1 MKKTHDKSLD
11 ALRAVGPPG
20 RSAAELRRRAEE
32 RLGESKTKA
41 ARSRT
46 KEETQRLFHE
56 LQVHQVELEM
66 QNEELRQARAEVEAG
81 LKRYT
86 DLYDFAPVGYLT
98 LARDGAIRQVNL
110 TGARLLGMERSRLVN
125 RRLGLFV
132 SDEARPAF
140 NAFLGKVFENNAKK
154 VCEVALLQEGNHP
167 LLARIEAEA
176 SEAGQ
181 DCYAVVIDITEP
193 KRAEE
198 TLRTEREKLET
209 VTQNMGA
216 GLAFISKD
224 YRIIWANKV
233 LKQTFGAIEGEI
245 CHWTYN
251 KRNEICPGCG
261 VREIFEKGS
270 EKVVHEQ
277 EGKDL
282 DGNTIWS
289 EIVATSVK
297 DKDGNITAAL
307 ELVIPITER
316 KKLEAQ
322 LRQAQKM
329 EAIGQLAGGIAHDF
343 NNALT
348 LIKAYSQ
355 LTLFDLKESD
365 PLREKIEMILEA
377 TNRSADLAHRLLAF
391 SRRQVM
397 EMKVL
402 DLNNLLKDLDK
413 MLHRV
418 IGEDIELV
426 NVLAEDLG
434 RVKVDPGQVEQVVLN
449 LALNAKDAMPR
460 GGKLTIETANVELDE
475 TYSRTHGDVIP
486 GRYVMLAVSDTGI
499 GMTPEIKNRLFEP
512 FFTTKEKGKGTG
524 LGLAMVYGIVKQSG
538 GNIWVY
544 SEAGMGTT
552 FKVYLPRVDEPLEE
566 KKKRKL
572 SEGKLPRGGE
582 TVLAVEDN
590 KDVRRLAAQI
600 LKRQGYRVLEAANG
614 GEALLV
620 CEKLKEEIHLLLT
633 DVVMPGM
640 SGQELAQR
648 LSVLRPEMKIL
659 YMSGYSDDSIASYG
673 ILNEKVGFIP
683 KPFSLEA
690 LVNRV
695 REVLDK

>member
-1 MKKTHDKSLD
+1 MDKE
-11 ALRAVGPPG
+11 LRILIHEDVPTD
-20 RSAAELRRRAEE
+20 AELLKLEMHK
-32 RLGESKTKA
+32 GG
-41 ARSRT
+41 
-46 KEETQRLFHE
+46 RLFPSHK
-56 LQVHQVELEM
+56 QS
-66 QNEELRQARAEVEAG
+66 EEA
-81 LKRYT
+81 
-86 DLYDFAPVGYLT
+86 
-98 LARDGAIRQVNL
+98 
-110 TGARLLGMERSRLVN
+110 LGN
-125 RRLGLFV
+125 
-132 SDEARPAF
+132 
-140 NAFLGKVFENNAKK
+140 
-154 VCEVALLQEGNHP
+154 
-167 LLARIEAEA
+167 
-176 SEAGQ
+176 
-181 DCYAVVIDITEP
+181 
-193 KRAEE
+193 
-198 TLRTEREKLET
+198 EREKLET

-233 LKQTFGAIEGEI
+233 LKQIFGAIEGEI
-245 CHWTYN
+245 CHLTYN
-251 KRNEICPGCG
+251 KSNEICPGCG

-282 DGNTIWS
+282 EGNTIWS

-348 LIKAYSQ
+348 LIKTCSE

-397 EMKVL
+397 DMKVL

-413 MLHRV
+413 MLRRV

-475 TYSRTHGDVIP
+475 TYSRTHVDVIP

-566 KKKRKL
+566 KKKRKP
-572 SEGKLPRGGE
+572 SEGELPRGGE

-590 KDVRRLAAQI
+590 KDVRRMAAQI
-600 LKRQGYRVLEAANG
+600 LRRQGYRVLEAANG

-640 SGQELAQR
+640 SGRELAHR
-648 LSVLRPEMKIL
+648 LSFLRPEMKIL
-659 YMSGYSDDSIASYG
+659 YMSGYSDDSIVSYG
-673 ILNEKVGFIP
+673 ILNEKVSFIP

-690 LVNRV
+690 LVNQV

>member
-1 MKKTHDKSLD
+1 MDKE
-11 ALRAVGPPG
+11 LRILIHEDVPTD
-20 RSAAELRRRAEE
+20 AELLKLEMHK
-32 RLGESKTKA
+32 GG
-41 ARSRT
+41 
-46 KEETQRLFHE
+46 RLFPSHK
-56 LQVHQVELEM
+56 QS
-66 QNEELRQARAEVEAG
+66 EEA
-81 LKRYT
+81 
-86 DLYDFAPVGYLT
+86 
-98 LARDGAIRQVNL
+98 
-110 TGARLLGMERSRLVN
+110 LGN
-125 RRLGLFV
+125 
-132 SDEARPAF
+132 
-140 NAFLGKVFENNAKK
+140 
-154 VCEVALLQEGNHP
+154 
-167 LLARIEAEA
+167 
-176 SEAGQ
+176 
-181 DCYAVVIDITEP
+181 
-193 KRAEE
+193 
-198 TLRTEREKLET
+198 EREKLET

-233 LKQTFGAIEGEI
+233 LKQIFGAIEGEI
-245 CHWTYN
+245 CHLTYN
-251 KRNEICPGCG
+251 KSNEICPGCG

-282 DGNTIWS
+282 EGNTIWS

-348 LIKAYSQ
+348 LIKTCSE

-397 EMKVL
+397 DMKVL

-413 MLHRV
+413 MLRRV

-475 TYSRTHGDVIP
+475 TYSRTHVDVIP

-538 GNIWVY
+538 GNIWIY

-566 KKKRKL
+566 KKKRKP
-572 SEGKLPRGGE
+572 SEGELPRGGE

-590 KDVRRLAAQI
+590 KDVRRMAAQI
-600 LKRQGYRVLEAANG
+600 LRRQGYRVLEAANG

-640 SGQELAQR
+640 SGRELAHR
-648 LSVLRPEMKIL
+648 LSFLRPEMKIL
-659 YMSGYSDDSIASYG
+659 YMSGYSDDSIVSYG

-690 LVNRV
+690 LVNQV

>member
-1 MKKTHDKSLD
+1 
-11 ALRAVGPPG
+11 
-20 RSAAELRRRAEE
+20 
-32 RLGESKTKA
+32 
-41 ARSRT
+41 
-46 KEETQRLFHE
+46 
-56 LQVHQVELEM
+56 
-66 QNEELRQARAEVEAG
+66 
-81 LKRYT
+81 
-86 DLYDFAPVGYLT
+86 
-98 LARDGAIRQVNL
+98 
-110 TGARLLGMERSRLVN
+110 
-125 RRLGLFV
+125 
-132 SDEARPAF
+132 
-140 NAFLGKVFENNAKK
+140 
-154 VCEVALLQEGNHP
+154 
-167 LLARIEAEA
+167 
-176 SEAGQ
+176 
-181 DCYAVVIDITEP
+181 
-193 KRAEE
+193 
-198 TLRTEREKLET
+198 
-209 VTQNMGA
+209 
-216 GLAFISKD
+216 
-224 YRIIWANKV
+224 
-233 LKQTFGAIEGEI
+233 
-245 CHWTYN
+245 
-251 KRNEICPGCG
+251 
-261 VREIFEKGS
+261 
-270 EKVVHEQ
+270 VHEQ

-413 MLHRV
+413 MLRRV

-475 TYSRTHGDVIP
+475 TYSRTHVDVIP

-572 SEGKLPRGGE
+572 SEGELPRGGE

-590 KDVRRLAAQI
+590 KDVRRMAAQI

-640 SGQELAQR
+640 SGHELAQR
-648 LSVLRPEMKIL
+648 LSFLRPEMKIL

>member
-1 MKKTHDKSLD
+1 MDKE
-11 ALRAVGPPG
+11 LRILIHEDVPTD
-20 RSAAELRRRAEE
+20 AELLKLEMHK
-32 RLGESKTKA
+32 GG
-41 ARSRT
+41 
-46 KEETQRLFHE
+46 RLFPSHK
-56 LQVHQVELEM
+56 QS
-66 QNEELRQARAEVEAG
+66 EEA
-81 LKRYT
+81 
-86 DLYDFAPVGYLT
+86 
-98 LARDGAIRQVNL
+98 
-110 TGARLLGMERSRLVN
+110 LGN
-125 RRLGLFV
+125 
-132 SDEARPAF
+132 
-140 NAFLGKVFENNAKK
+140 
-154 VCEVALLQEGNHP
+154 
-167 LLARIEAEA
+167 
-176 SEAGQ
+176 
-181 DCYAVVIDITEP
+181 
-193 KRAEE
+193 
-198 TLRTEREKLET
+198 EREKLET

-233 LKQTFGAIEGEI
+233 LKQIFGAIEGEI
-245 CHWTYN
+245 CHLTYN
-251 KRNEICPGCG
+251 KSNEICPGCG

-282 DGNTIWS
+282 EGNTIWS

-348 LIKAYSQ
+348 LIKTCSE

-413 MLHRV
+413 MLRRV

-475 TYSRTHGDVIP
+475 TYSRTHVDVIP

-538 GNIWVY
+538 GNIWIY

-566 KKKRKL
+566 KKKRKP
-572 SEGKLPRGGE
+572 SEGELPRGGE

-590 KDVRRLAAQI
+590 KDVRRMAAQI
-600 LKRQGYRVLEAANG
+600 LRRQGYRVLEAANG

-640 SGQELAQR
+640 SGRELAHR
-648 LSVLRPEMKIL
+648 LSFLRPEMKIL
-659 YMSGYSDDSIASYG
+659 YMSGYSDDSIVSYG

-690 LVNRV
+690 LVNQV

>member
-1 MKKTHDKSLD
+1 MDKE
-11 ALRAVGPPG
+11 LRILIHEDVPTD
-20 RSAAELRRRAEE
+20 AELLKLEMHK
-32 RLGESKTKA
+32 GG
-41 ARSRT
+41 
-46 KEETQRLFHE
+46 RLFPSHK
-56 LQVHQVELEM
+56 QS
-66 QNEELRQARAEVEAG
+66 EEA
-81 LKRYT
+81 
-86 DLYDFAPVGYLT
+86 
-98 LARDGAIRQVNL
+98 
-110 TGARLLGMERSRLVN
+110 LGN
-125 RRLGLFV
+125 
-132 SDEARPAF
+132 
-140 NAFLGKVFENNAKK
+140 
-154 VCEVALLQEGNHP
+154 
-167 LLARIEAEA
+167 
-176 SEAGQ
+176 
-181 DCYAVVIDITEP
+181 
-193 KRAEE
+193 
-198 TLRTEREKLET
+198 EREKLET

-233 LKQTFGAIEGEI
+233 LKQIFGAIEGEI
-245 CHWTYN
+245 CHLTYN

-348 LIKAYSQ
+348 LIKTCSE

-402 DLNNLLKDLDK
+402 DLNNLLKDLNK

-475 TYSRTHGDVIP
+475 TYSRTHVDVIP

-620 CEKLKEEIHLLLT
+620 CGKLKEEIHLLLT

>member
-1 MKKTHDKSLD
+1 
-11 ALRAVGPPG
+11 
-20 RSAAELRRRAEE
+20 
-32 RLGESKTKA
+32 
-41 ARSRT
+41 
-46 KEETQRLFHE
+46 
-56 LQVHQVELEM
+56 
-66 QNEELRQARAEVEAG
+66 
-81 LKRYT
+81 
-86 DLYDFAPVGYLT
+86 
-98 LARDGAIRQVNL
+98 
-110 TGARLLGMERSRLVN
+110 
-125 RRLGLFV
+125 
-132 SDEARPAF
+132 
-140 NAFLGKVFENNAKK
+140 
-154 VCEVALLQEGNHP
+154 
-167 LLARIEAEA
+167 
-176 SEAGQ
+176 
-181 DCYAVVIDITEP
+181 
-193 KRAEE
+193 
-198 TLRTEREKLET
+198 
-209 VTQNMGA
+209 
-216 GLAFISKD
+216 
-224 YRIIWANKV
+224 
-233 LKQTFGAIEGEI
+233 
-245 CHWTYN
+245 
-251 KRNEICPGCG
+251 
-261 VREIFEKGS
+261 
-270 EKVVHEQ
+270 
-277 EGKDL
+277 
-282 DGNTIWS
+282 
-289 EIVATSVK
+289 
-297 DKDGNITAAL
+297 
-307 ELVIPITER
+307 
-316 KKLEAQ
+316 
-322 LRQAQKM
+322 
-329 EAIGQLAGGIAHDF
+329 
-343 NNALT
+343 
-348 LIKAYSQ
+348 
-355 LTLFDLKESD
+355 
-365 PLREKIEMILEA
+365 
-377 TNRSADLAHRLLAF
+377 LAF

-402 DLNNLLKDLDK
+402 DLNTLLKDLDK

-449 LALNAKDAMPR
+449 LALNAKDAMSR

-620 CEKLKEEIHLLLT
+620 CGKLKEEIHLLLT

-640 SGQELAQR
+640 SGHELAQR

-673 ILNEKVGFIP
+673 ILNEKVSFIP
-683 KPFSLEA
+683 KPFSLEV

>member
-1 MKKTHDKSLD
+1 MGKKLRVLILEDVPTD
-11 ALRAVGPPG
+11 A
-20 RSAAELRRRAEE
+20 EMME
-32 RLGESKTKA
+32 R
-41 ARSRT
+41 
-46 KEETQRLFHE
+46 
-56 LQVHQVELEM
+56 
-66 QNEELRQARAEVEAG
+66 ELRQAGFKFVSRRVETKEAF
-81 LKRYT
+81 LKE
-86 DLYDFAPVGYLT
+86 LEDFAPDLILADYKLPSFDGLSALAIAQEKYPDIPFLLISGTVGEELAIET
-98 LARDGAIRQVNL
+98 LKRGATDYVLKQ
-110 TGARLLGMERSRLVN
+110 RLSRLGPAVN
-125 RRLGLFV
+125 RAL
-132 SDEARPAF
+132 
-140 NAFLGKVFENNAKK
+140 K
-154 VCEVALLQEGNHP
+154 EVYE
-167 LLARIEAEA
+167 R
-176 SEAGQ
+176 
-181 DCYAVVIDITEP
+181 TER

-198 TLRTEREKLET
+198 ALRTEREKLEM

-216 GLAFISKD
+216 GLALISKD
-224 YRIIWANKV
+224 YQTLWANKV
-233 LKQTFGAIEGEI
+233 LKQIFGDVEGKT
-245 CHWTYN
+245 CYSTYN
-251 KRNEICPGCG
+251 EKPEICPGCG
-261 VREIFEKGS
+261 VRDIFEKGS

-348 LIKAYSQ
+348 LIKACSQ
-355 LTLFDLKESD
+355 LTLFDLKEGD

-413 MLHRV
+413 MLRRV

-434 RVKVDPGQVEQVVLN
+434 RVKADPGQVEQVVLN

-460 GGKLTIETANVELDE
+460 GGKLTIETANMEVDE
-475 TYSRTHGDVIP
+475 THSRTHIDVFP

-499 GMTPEIKNRLFEP
+499 GMPPEIKNRLFEP

-572 SEGKLPRGGE
+572 SEGELPRGGE

-590 KDVRRLAAQI
+590 KDVRRMAAQI
-600 LKRQGYRVLEAANG
+600 LRRQGYRVLEAANG

-640 SGQELAQR
+640 SGRELAQR
-648 LSVLRPEMKIL
+648 LSFLRPEMKIL